1 MDAVHRELEQN
12 LSDILTRQFGL
23 TEDTGVMVIYDTQSP
38 LSNLV
43 TETYRR
49 LLKGRSRVYFVDFD
63 QTPHAEILRQIET
76 HLKPKDAVALVQSFS
91 FRVSV
96 YRWRLE
102 LFDRQLKVLEHM
114 RLSYMPED
122 QFLTYAK
129 SLKEES
135 SWLQPTAEKLRD
147 LLTKTNHIRVECT
160 GGSILTYHSTM
171 EKPVVNDGNYSKMK
185 NVGGGYP
192 IGEIFSEPIDLASAN
207 GEVEVYAYPGED
219 HKMRFSQKS
228 FLIKI
233 KDGCVEDGVFP
244 PDFQPLMDMMR
255 KENPDGTIPVRE
267 FGLGLNRNITP
278 QHVLTEASAFERI
291 AGLHLSL
298 GWKHGAY
305 LKKFKKQKELV
316 QRYHVD
322 IYPSTKRIWLNDTL
336 VFEDGKFVI

>member
-1 MDAVHRELEQN
+1 MDAVHAELERN

-23 TEDTGVMVIYDTQSP
+23 TDESGVMVIYDTQSP
-38 LSNLV
+38 LSNITTQV
-43 TETYRR
+43 YRN
-49 LLKGRSRVYFVDFD
+49 LLKGRARVHFVDFD
-63 QTPHAEILRQIET
+63 ATPHEEILKQIEA
-76 HLKPKDAVALVQSFS
+76 HLVPGDVVALVQSFS

-102 LFDRQLKVLEHM
+102 LFDRKLKVLEHM
-114 RLSYMPED
+114 RLSYMSED
-122 QFLTYAK
+122 QFMTYAK
-129 SLKEES
+129 SLRDES

-147 LLTKTNHIRVECT
+147 LFTKTNHIKVECT
-160 GGSILTYHSTM
+160 GGSILTYKSKM
-171 EKPVVNDGNYSKMK
+171 EKPVVNDGDYSKMK

-192 IGEIFSEPIDLASAN
+192 IGEIFSEPIDLSTTN
-207 GEVEVYAYPGED
+207 GQVEVYAYPGED
-219 HKMRFSQKS
+219 HKMRFTPKP
-228 FLIKI
+228 FIIKI
-233 KDGCVEDGVFP
+233 KDGCVEDGDFP
-244 PDFQPLMDMMR
+244 SEFQPLMNMMR

-336 VFEDGKFVI
+336 IFENGQFVI